1 MLSRQSSYD
10 LEFSHMDDP
19 TDGKVGDTAL
29 ALIRNDIVF
38 GRLQPDQRLTL
49 DKLRVSY
56 GVSISTLREVL
67 SRLAAEDLVAAEGN
81 KGFRVAPVSDTDLHD
96 IADLRLVLERH
107 ALALSFQ
114 KGDLD
119 WEGRIVSAHHKL
131 AAIERRLLAGE
142 TVNQQLWKRFDWEF
156 HQALISAC
164 GSAHLMRAHAAAF
177 DKYLRYQMIAMRFR
191 GAVAA
196 EEHAGL
202 EAAAMDRDIDCAQDL
217 LARHIAGGVDVAMAG
232 AQIR

>member
-1 MLSRQSSYD
+1 MLTSKSSYD
-10 LEFSHMDDP
+10 PRLSQIDDP

-29 ALIRNDIVF
+29 ALIRSDIVF
-38 GRLQPDQRLTL
+38 GRLRPDQRLTL
-49 DKLRVSY
+49 DKLRAGY
-56 GVSISTLREVL
+56 GVSVSTLREVL
-67 SRLAAEDLVAAEGN
+67 SRLAAEYLVVTEGN
-81 KGFRVAPVSDTDLHD
+81 KGFRVAPVCDSDLRD

-131 AAIERRLLAGE
+131 AAIERRLMEGE
-142 TVNQQLWKRFDWEF
+142 AVDQQLWKRFDWEF

-177 DKYLRYQMIAMRFR
+177 DKYLRYKMIAMSFR

-202 EAAAMDRDIDCAQDL
+202 EAAAMDRDIDRAQGL
-217 LARHIAGGVDVAMAG
+217 LSRHIAGGVEVALTG
-232 AQIR
+232 LDTR